1 MDLIQYLLIIL
12 AISLTIMLLLWL
24 VSIAKKDASIVD
36 PYWGFGFVILSWIA
50 ALWVS
55 HLNPRSIFLLVL
67 VSVWGVRLSA
77 YLLWRNH
84 NKGEDRRYRAMRE
97 KHGASV
103 SGGSACSPYFFYRVP
118 SCGSSRCHCWWGFI
132 SHRRPAPWEL
142 STFADSSFGSQ
153 VCFLKRLVTYQMAI
167 FKSNPNSQGKVMDTR
182 SLAIHPSS
190 QLLW

>member
-84 NKGEDRRYRAMRE
+84 SKGEDRRYRAMRE
-97 KHGASV
+97 KHG
-103 SGGSACSPYFFYRVP
+103 GRF
-118 SCGSSRCHCWWGFI
+118 WWISLFTVFLLQGFI
-132 SHRRPAPWEL
+132 MWFVALPLLVGIYFSPSASAL
-142 STFADSSFGSQ
+142 GILD
-153 VCFLKRLVTYQMAI
+153 VCGFIIWFTGLFFETVGDFQMAI
-167 FKSNPNSQGKVMDTR
+167 FKSNPNSQGKVMDTGLWR
-182 SLAIHPSS
+182 YTQSS